1 MDILRIVG
9 VALVSTLLCIFLR
22 KLYPEI
28 ALQVSIAC
36 CVCIFI
42 FCFQYFKDM
51 IGFLQTLGSMLQNG
65 YDNILYIIKITGIC
79 YICGFI
85 VELIR
90 DARENAV
97 ASKVEMAVKMM
108 LLCSSFPMILSFI
121 ELVTGILP

>member
-51 IGFLQTLGSMLQNG
+51 IGFLQTLGS
-65 YDNILYIIKITGIC
+65 ILYIIKITGIC

-90 DARENAV
+90 DAGENAV
-97 ASKVEMAVKMM
+97 ASKVEMAVKVM